1 VLPLVENVFA
11 CRKGRWIGSEVA
23 CAASPFSEPAFAR
36 RKKYIRLMRS
46 TKKFSAGLAHPSSG
60 YNYYDRTSRLKQATT
75 TTTQEKIMSKTLGGK
90 KVRHGFTLIELLVV
104 IAIIAIL
111 AAILFPVFA
120 RARENARR
128 ASCQSNLKQIGL
140 GIMQYTQDYDEKMPG
155 STANNGGDSY
165 KSLYNYVEPYTKST
179 QIFKC
184 PSDSTSNVY
193 SYGYNYVYLALNGI
207 SNAVAIAR
215 IQTPAETVMLVDNLA
230 GSTAD
235 YVYSPRYWRANG
247 GSTVYGNSPSTTEAY
262 KYGDVDPRHL
272 ETVVT
277 LYCDGHVK
285 SQRISSINGPA
296 GCSGA
301 ACDVY
306 WDLN

>member
-1 VLPLVENVFA
+1 MPKTSV
-11 CRKGRWIGSEVA
+11 RKAV
-23 CAASPFSEPAFAR
+23 
-36 RKKYIRLMRS
+36 KY
-46 TKKFSAGLAHPSSG
+46 
-60 YNYYDRTSRLKQATT
+60 
-75 TTTQEKIMSKTLGGK
+75 
-90 KVRHGFTLIELLVV
+90 GFTLIELLVV

-128 ASCQSNLKQIGL
+128 ASCQNNLKQIGL
-140 GIMQYTQDYDEKMPG
+140 GIMQYTQDYDERMPG

-165 KSLYNYVEPYTKST
+165 KALYDYTEPYLKSQ

-184 PSDSTSNVY
+184 PSDSTANKY
-193 SYGYNYVYLALNGI
+193 SYGYNYVYLAPNGI
-207 SNAVAIAR
+207 SNAIAIAK

-230 GSTAD
+230 GSTQD
-235 YVYSPRYWRANG
+235 YVYSARYWRANG
-247 GSTVYGNSPSTTEAY
+247 GATVYGNSGSTTEAY

-272 ETVVT
+272 ETVGT

-285 SQRISSINGPA
+285 SQKISSLSGPS
-296 GCSGA
+296 GCGGTA
-301 ACDVY
+301 TCDEV

>member
-1 VLPLVENVFA
+1 MPKTSV
-11 CRKGRWIGSEVA
+11 KKT
-23 CAASPFSEPAFAR
+23 AR
-36 RKKYIRLMRS
+36 L
-46 TKKFSAGLAHPSSG
+46 
-60 YNYYDRTSRLKQATT
+60 
-75 TTTQEKIMSKTLGGK
+75 
-90 KVRHGFTLIELLVV
+90 GFTLIELLVV

-140 GIMQYTQDYDEKMPG
+140 GIFQYTQDYDERMPG
-155 STANNGGDSY
+155 SSANNGGDSY
-165 KSLYNYVEPYTKST
+165 KGLYDYVEPYVKST

-184 PSDSTSNVY
+184 PSDSTTNRY
-193 SYGYNYVYLALNGI
+193 SYGYNYVYLARNGI
-207 SNAVAIAR
+207 SNAVAIAQ
-215 IQTPAETVMLVDNLA
+215 IQTVSETVMLVDNLA
-230 GSTAD
+230 GSTQD
-235 YVYSPRYWRANG
+235 YVYPPQYWRANG
-247 GSTVYGNSPSTTEAY
+247 GGTVYGNSPSTTAAY
-262 KYGDVDPRHL
+262 QYGDVDPRHL

-285 SQRISSINGPA
+285 SQRISSLNGPA